1 MRLSVL
7 PTLNPLL
14 YLAEN
19 FIQSFFLQMLYSPLT
34 EELIIHKI
42 YVYSYLYGNMYFFI
56 LRCGDSVELLL
67 YKDNTILIMEY
78 A

>member
-1 MRLSVL
+1 
-7 PTLNPLL
+7 
-14 YLAEN
+14 
-19 FIQSFFLQMLYSPLT
+19 MLYSPLT